1 MTTHSLLPP
10 GATTFE
16 RAMEAATAL
25 DARAPAIRPN
35 ARAKLD
41 GFDPFVPWLIW
52 EYGLGDILPYLSDP
66 QRALREGIRWQRLR
80 GTPEALRLAFSWRD
94 LDGVQVFQEEPGQHF
109 AAFQIDTNAVPPLE
123 DIDDLIALARL
134 SAPARSRLARIF
146 HGYDLRRI
154 KLDDTRLGDGLLSDY
169 SGVRHT
175 DGQTRLSFG
184 RVFPATV
191 PAPEVRT
198 HAGIFVDHVG
208 RAFLPGRF
216 VLSDSV
222 LDDDRATPNPFIYH
236 AHLFTLANTDG
247 VPDVPADFEPVRR
260 FQRAQMVLSEG
271 MRLGDINSRTPPVDW
286 VFYAGRRRLSEEAA
300 VSGAPSEVRRI
311 RRTEMFERRAVASA
325 VVPLPHATFRWR
337 NTVRSQVIGGRSQVY
352 RLSETRRTLPPVW
365 YAQPSR
371 ALAAETYEVAVRVRD
386 AVRADARVSDEDR
399 FIPGQMRR
407 ADARAVG
414 DGLALTPTNPSRALL
429 PDVYDPAASPIRFS
443 EVTGDATYAGQFWL
457 PLTYVDQPWSEVQ
470 VLVGAMHRTDTPN
483 TD

>member
-1 MTTHSLLPP
+1 
-10 GATTFE
+10 
-16 RAMEAATAL
+16 
-25 DARAPAIRPN
+25 
-35 ARAKLD
+35 
-41 GFDPFVPWLIW
+41 
-52 EYGLGDILPYLSDP
+52 
-66 QRALREGIRWQRLR
+66 LR

-109 AAFQIDTNAVPPLE
+109 AAFQIDTNAVPQLE

-191 PAPEVRT
+191 PALEVRT

-216 VLSDSV
+216 VLSDSR

-236 AHLFTLANTDG
+236 AHLFTLANADG
-247 VPDVPADFEPVRR
+247 VPDEPADFEPVRR

-286 VFYAGRRRLSEEAA
+286 MFYEGRRRLSEEAA
-300 VSGAPSEVRRI
+300 VSGAPAEVRRT

-325 VVPLPHATFRWR
+325 LVPLPHATFRWR
-337 NTVRSQVIGGRSQVY
+337 DTVRSQVIGGRSQVC
-352 RLSETRRTLPPVW
+352 RLSDTVRQLPPVW
-365 YAQPSR
+365 YAQPAR
-371 ALAAETYEVAVRVRD
+371 ALAAETYEVTVRVGD
-386 AVRADARVSDEDR
+386 AVRADARVAVPER
-399 FIPGQMRR
+399 FTPGQVVR
-407 ADARAVG
+407 ADARSVG
-414 DGLALTPTNPSRALL
+414 DALRLIPTKPALALL
-429 PDVYDPAASPIRFS
+429 PDLYDPTASPTR
-443 EVTGDATYAGQFWL
+443 VTDVTSDAAYAGQFWL
-457 PLTYVDQPWSEVQ
+457 PLYHVNQPWSEVQ

>member
-1 MTTHSLLPP
+1 
-10 GATTFE
+10 
-16 RAMEAATAL
+16 
-25 DARAPAIRPN
+25 
-35 ARAKLD
+35 
-41 GFDPFVPWLIW
+41 
-52 EYGLGDILPYLSDP
+52 
-66 QRALREGIRWQRLR
+66 
-80 GTPEALRLAFSWRD
+80 LRLAFSWRD

-109 AAFQIDTNAVPPLE
+109 AAFQIDTNAVPQLE

-154 KLDDTRLGDGLLSDY
+154 KLDDTRLGDGLISDY

-184 RVFPATV
+184 RVFPTTV

-216 VLSDSV
+216 VLSDSR

-236 AHLFTLANTDG
+236 AHLFTLANTNG
-247 VPDVPADFEPVRR
+247 VPDEPADFEPVRK

-286 VFYAGRRRLSEEAA
+286 VFYEGRRRLSEEAA
-300 VSGAPSEVRRI
+300 VSGTPAEVRRTQ
-311 RRTEMFERRAVASA
+311 RTEMFERRAVASA
-325 VVPLPHATFRWR
+325 LVPLPHATFRWR
-337 NTVRSQVIGGRSQVY
+337 DTVWSQVIGGRSQVY
-352 RLSETRRTLPPVW
+352 RLSETRRTVPPVW

-399 FIPGQMRR
+399 FIPGQVRR

-414 DGLALTPTNPSRALL
+414 DGLALTPTSPALALL
-429 PDVYDPAASPIRFS
+429 PEIYDPAASPIRFS
-443 EVTGDATYAGQFWL
+443 EVTGDTPYAGQFWL

-470 VLVGAMHRTDTPN
+470 VLVGAMHKTEN
-483 TD
+483 T

>member
-16 RAMEAATAL
+16 RAIEAATAL

-109 AAFQIDTNAVPPLE
+109 AAFQIDTNAVPQLE

-191 PAPEVRT
+191 PALEVRT

-216 VLSDSV
+216 VLSDSR

-236 AHLFTLANTDG
+236 AHLFTLANADG
-247 VPDVPADFEPVRR
+247 VPDEPADFEPVRR

-286 VFYAGRRRLSEEAA
+286 MFYEGRRRLSEEAA
-300 VSGAPSEVRRI
+300 VSGAPAEVRRT

-325 VVPLPHATFRWR
+325 LVPLPHATFRWR
-337 NTVRSQVIGGRSQVY
+337 DTVRSQVIGGRSQVC
-352 RLSETRRTLPPVW
+352 RLSDTVRQLPPVW
-365 YAQPSR
+365 YAQPAR
-371 ALAAETYEVAVRVRD
+371 ALAAETYEVTVRVGD
-386 AVRADARVSDEDR
+386 AVRADARVAVPER
-399 FIPGQMRR
+399 FTPGQVVR
-407 ADARAVG
+407 ADARSVG
-414 DGLALTPTNPSRALL
+414 DALRLIPTKPALALL
-429 PDVYDPAASPIRFS
+429 PDLYDPTASPTR
-443 EVTGDATYAGQFWL
+443 VTDVTSDAAYAGQFWL
-457 PLTYVDQPWSEVQ
+457 PLYHVNQPWSEVQ

>member
-1 MTTHSLLPP
+1 
-10 GATTFE
+10 
-16 RAMEAATAL
+16 MEAATAL

-154 KLDDTRLGDGLLSDY
+154 TLDDTRLGDGLLSDY

-271 MRLGDINSRTPPVDW
+271 MRLGDTNSRTPPVDW
-286 VFYAGRRRLSEEAA
+286 VFYEGRRRLSEEAS
-300 VSGAPSEVRRI
+300 VSGAPSEVRRT
-311 RRTEMFERRAVASA
+311 RRTEMFERRSAGSALAPAPTVAARWSH
-325 VVPLPHATFRWR
+325 VLRTHAF
-337 NTVRSQVIGGRSQVY
+337 GDKSQVY
-352 RLSETRRTLPPVW
+352 RLSDTVRQLPPVW
-365 YAQPSR
+365 YAQPAR
-371 ALAAETYEVAVRVRD
+371 ALAVETYEVAVRVRD
-386 AVRADARVSDEDR
+386 AVRADARVPDPER
-399 FIPGQMRR
+399 FTPAQVLR
-407 ADARAVG
+407 ADARSVG
-414 DGLALTPTNPSRALL
+414 DGLRLIPTNPALAVL
-429 PDVYDPAASPIRFS
+429 SDLYDPTASPTR
-443 EVTGDATYAGQFWL
+443 VTNLTNDAAYAGQFWL

-470 VLVGAMHRTDTPN
+470 VLVGAMHCTDTPN

>member
-1 MTTHSLLPP
+1 
-10 GATTFE
+10 
-16 RAMEAATAL
+16 MEAATAL

-271 MRLGDINSRTPPVDW
+271 MRLGDTNSRTPPVDW

-300 VSGAPSEVRRI
+300 VSGAPAEVQRT
-311 RRTEMFERRAVASA
+311 RRTEMFERRSAGSALAPAPIVAARWSH
-325 VVPLPHATFRWR
+325 VLRTHAF
-337 NTVRSQVIGGRSQVY
+337 GDKSQVY
-352 RLSETRRTLPPVW
+352 RLSDTVRQLPPVW

-371 ALAAETYEVAVRVRD
+371 ALAAETYEVAVRVCD
-386 AVRADARVSDEDR
+386 AVRADARVPDPER
-399 FIPGQMRR
+399 FTPAQVLR
-407 ADARAVG
+407 ADARSVG
-414 DGLALTPTNPSRALL
+414 DGLRLIPTNPALAVL
-429 PDVYDPAASPIRFS
+429 SDLYDPTASPTR
-443 EVTGDATYAGQFWL
+443 VTNLTNDAAYDGQFWL

>member
-1 MTTHSLLPP
+1 
-10 GATTFE
+10 
-16 RAMEAATAL
+16 
-25 DARAPAIRPN
+25 
-35 ARAKLD
+35 
-41 GFDPFVPWLIW
+41 VPWLIW

-109 AAFQIDTNAVPPLE
+109 AEFQIDTNAVPPLE

-154 KLDDTRLGDGLLSDY
+154 TLDETRLGDGLLSDY

-184 RVFPATV
+184 RVVSTVV
-191 PAPEVRT
+191 PAPTAQT

-216 VLSDSV
+216 VLSDSR

-236 AHLFTLANTDG
+236 SHLFTLANADG
-247 VPDVPADFEPVRR
+247 VPDEPADFEPVRK

-286 VFYAGRRRLSEEAA
+286 VLYEGSRRLSEGAV
-300 VSGAPSEVRRI
+300 VSGDPADAKRT
-311 RRTEMFERRAVASA
+311 RRTEVFERRSAGSALAPELSVAARWSH
-325 VVPLPHATFRWR
+325 VLRTHA
-337 NTVRSQVIGGRSQVY
+337 IGGRSPAY
-352 RLSETRRTLPPVW
+352 RLSDTRRRVPPVW
-365 YAQPSR
+365 SMPPKQVAGFE
-371 ALAAETYEVAVRVRD
+371 AYEVAVYVRD
-386 AVRADARVSDEDR
+386 MVRVDARVSDLDR
-399 FIPGQMRR
+399 FTPGQVQR
-407 ADARAVG
+407 ADAQAVG
-414 DGLALTPTNPSRALL
+414 NDIALTPITPSRALL
-429 PDVYDPAASPIRFS
+429 CELYDPAASPIRFS
-443 EVTGDATYAGQFWL
+443 EVTGDTPYAGQFWL
-457 PLTYVDQPWSEVQ
+457 PLYYIDQPWSEVQ

>member
-1 MTTHSLLPP
+1 MNTQSLLPS
-10 GATTFE
+10 GSTEFE

-35 ARAKLD
+35 ARAKLE

-52 EYGLGDILPYLSDP
+52 EYGLGEILPFLSDP
-66 QRALREGIRWQRLR
+66 QRALREGIQWQRLR

-169 SGVRHT
+169 SGVLHT
-175 DGQTRLSFG
+175 DGRTRLSFG
-184 RVFPATV
+184 RVVSTVV
-191 PAPEVRT
+191 PAPEART

-216 VLSDSV
+216 VLSDSR

-236 AHLFTLANTDG
+236 SHLFTLANTVG
-247 VPDVPADFEPVRR
+247 VPDEPADFLPTRK

-271 MRLGDINSRTPPVDW
+271 MRLGDLNSRTPPADW
-286 VFYAGRRRLSEEAA
+286 VLYEGRRRLSEEAA
-300 VSGAPSEVRRI
+300 VSGAPADVRRT
-311 RRTEMFERRAVASA
+311 RRTEMFERRSAGAALAPAPVVAARWSH
-325 VVPLPHATFRWR
+325 VLRTHA
-337 NTVRSQVIGGRSQVY
+337 IGGRSQVY
-352 RLSETRRTLPPVW
+352 RLSETRRRLPPVW
-365 YAQPSR
+365 NVPPTQVAGFGP
-371 ALAAETYEVAVRVRD
+371 YELMVQVRDMVRV
-386 AVRADARVSDEDR
+386 DARVSDVDR
-399 FIPGQMRR
+399 FTPGQVQR

-414 DGLALTPTNPSRALL
+414 DDLALTPT
-429 PDVYDPAASPIRFS
+429 RFS
-443 EVTGDATYAGQFWL
+443 EFTGDATYAGQFWL
-457 PLTYVDQPWSEVQ
+457 PLYYVDQPWSEVQ
-470 VLVGAMHRTDTPN
+470 VLVGAMHKTEN
-483 TD
+483 T

>member
-1 MTTHSLLPP
+1 
-10 GATTFE
+10 
-16 RAMEAATAL
+16 MEEATAL

-154 KLDDTRLGDGLLSDY
+154 KLDEARLGDGLLSDY

-216 VLSDSV
+216 VLSDSR
-222 LDDDRATPNPFIYH
+222 LNDDRATPNPFIYH

-247 VPDVPADFEPVRR
+247 VPDEPADFEPVRR

-271 MRLGDINSRTPPVDW
+271 MRLGDINSRTPRVDW
-286 VFYAGRRRLSEEAA
+286 VFYEDRRRLSEEAA
-300 VSGAPSEVRRI
+300 VSGTPADVRRT
-311 RRTEMFERRAVASA
+311 RRTEMFERRSAGSALAPAPMVVARWSHVLRA
-325 VVPLPHATFRWR
+325 HAF
-337 NTVRSQVIGGRSQVY
+337 GGRSQVY
-352 RLSETRRTLPPVW
+352 RLSETIRQLPPVW
-365 YAQPSR
+365 DAQPAR

-399 FIPGQMRR
+399 FIPGQVRR

-414 DGLALTPTNPSRALL
+414 DGLALTPTSPALALL
-429 PDVYDPAASPIRFS
+429 PGLYDPTASPTR
-443 EVTGDATYAGQFWL
+443 VTDVTSDAAYAGQFWL